1 MYYGQRFRKLLYLL
15 KTSAMCVLLL
25 GPLRSQKDLLSS
37 LFLINPFF
45 KALSNIWGLYV
56 MSTFFLCKELQKF
69 VYSVIWSIHI
79 MANYI
84 FMWALLI
91 FPTKILPR
99 NAFLL
104 HTNNNL
110 IFGRKYFFF
119 ALIISVLLVSQ
130 TGLSNLFLQHSRL
143 SEFIFYFKDF

>member
-1 MYYGQRFRKLLYLL
+1 MQRATKI
-15 KTSAMCVLLL
+15 C
-25 GPLRSQKDLLSS
+25 LLSNMIDS
-37 LFLINPFF
+37 HHGQLHI
-45 KALSNIWGLYV
+45 YV
-56 MSTFFLCKELQKF
+56 G
-69 VYSVIWSIHI
+69 
-79 MANYI
+79 
-84 FMWALLI
+84 LLI

-130 TGLSNLFLQHSRL
+130 TGLSNFFSPA
-143 SEFIFYFKDF
+143 

>member
-1 MYYGQRFRKLLYLL
+1 MITLFTFYYLLHLLLQQLFRTLCLKNLLYCVFVPINIFLKIHTNVYYGQRFRKLLYLL
-15 KTSAMCVLLL
+15 KTSAKCVLLL
-25 GPLRSQKDLLSS
+25 GPPRSQKDLFFSS

-84 FMWALLI
+84 FMWA
-91 FPTKILPR
+91 
-99 NAFLL
+99 
-104 HTNNNL
+104 
-110 IFGRKYFFF
+110 
-119 ALIISVLLVSQ
+119 
-130 TGLSNLFLQHSRL
+130 
-143 SEFIFYFKDF
+143 

>member
-45 KALSNIWGLYV
+45 KALSNIWGSYV

-84 FMWALLI
+84 FMWAYLYSPQKYYL
-91 FPTKILPR
+91 
-99 NAFLL
+99 FLL

-110 IFGRKYFFF
+110 IFGRNFFF
-119 ALIISVLLVSQ
+119 CLIISVLLVSQ
-130 TGLSNLFLQHSRL
+130 TGLSNFFLSSIVGFPNLF
-143 SEFIFYFKDF
+143 FILRIF